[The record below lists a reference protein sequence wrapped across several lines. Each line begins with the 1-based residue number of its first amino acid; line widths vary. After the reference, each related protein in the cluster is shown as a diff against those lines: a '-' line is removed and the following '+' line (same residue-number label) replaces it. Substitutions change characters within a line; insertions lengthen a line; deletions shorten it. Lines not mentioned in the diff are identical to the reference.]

1 MIWCEKEKRKK
12 TREYILHYSTST
24 FPFLTWSDSVQT
36 YRNNKT
42 SFETCRFAFW
52 YVLITLSKAS
62 NISSRVI
69 LVDVYD
75 DDRRF
80 EDSVFLLLL
89 LPLVAVAVSLLSLF
103 VVIISK
109 SVIIKSNAQSPRKI
123 IEKHDPGSRSV
134 AAVAVV
140 IMADVDDDTDD
151 RLPNIL
157 PRLPVSAATK

>member
-1 MIWCEKEKRKK
+1 M
-12 TREYILHYSTST
+12 
-24 FPFLTWSDSVQT
+24 
-36 YRNNKT
+36 
-42 SFETCRFAFW
+42 
-52 YVLITLSKAS
+52 
-62 NISSRVI
+62 
-69 LVDVYD
+69 YD